1 MTGNNVRINTEETIQ
16 IANRLEQLNNDLKQ
30 ELENS
35 TKAVN
40 SLTTIWQGEAAQT
53 TINSYNDFAKK
64 YFQNYADVIKQ
75 YVAFLKGEVAPG
87 YSEKEKI
94 NTGLGET
101 LK

>member
-16 IANRLEQLNNDLKQ
+16 IANRLEQLNNDL
-30 ELENS
+30 E
-35 TKAVN
+35 KALQDSKETVN
-40 SLTTIWQGEAAQT
+40 SLTTIWQGKAAQT

-64 YFQNYADVIKQ
+64 YFQNYANVIKQ
-75 YVAFLKGEVAPG
+75 YVAFLRGEVAPG

>member
-16 IANRLEQLNNDLKQ
+16 IANRLEQLNNDL
-30 ELENS
+30 E
-35 TKAVN
+35 KALQDSKETVN
-40 SLTTIWQGEAAQT
+40 SLTTIWQGKAAQT

-75 YVAFLKGEVAPG
+75 YVAFLRGEVAPG

>member
-16 IANRLEQLNNDLKQ
+16 MANQLEKLNNDLKK
-30 ELENS
+30 ELDDSQN
-35 TKAVN
+35 TVN
-40 SLTTIWQGEAAQT
+40 QLQDIWQGKAAQT
-53 TINSYNDFAKK
+53 TIDSYNEFAKT

-75 YVAFLKGEVAPG
+75 YVAFLRGEVAPG

>member
-16 IANRLEQLNNDLKQ
+16 IANKLETLNNDL
-30 ELENS
+30 E
-35 TKAVN
+35 KALQDSKETVN
-40 SLTTIWQGEAAQT
+40 TLTTIWQGEAAQT
-53 TINSYNDFAKK
+53 TIDSYNEFAKK

-75 YVAFLKGEVAPG
+75 YVAFLRGEVAPG

>member
-35 TKAVN
+35 TKTVN

-53 TINSYNDFAKK
+53 TIDSYNAFAEK

-75 YVAFLKGEVAPG
+75 YVTFLRKNVAQD
-87 YSEKEKI
+87 YSGTEI
-94 NTGLGET
+94 DNIGLGET